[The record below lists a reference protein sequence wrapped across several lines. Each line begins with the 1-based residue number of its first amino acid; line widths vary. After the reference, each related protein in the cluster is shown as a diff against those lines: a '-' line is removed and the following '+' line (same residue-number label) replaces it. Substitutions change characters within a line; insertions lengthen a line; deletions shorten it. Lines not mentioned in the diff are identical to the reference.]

1 MLWYGYVQ
9 TAQVQ
14 MTTFEANFVPPD
26 GFASPPPTLTNGN
39 PVPYA
44 ALVITKTA
52 NGLVATVDNAKLLTI
67 LGPVLYPLLW
77 GK

>member
-1 MLWYGYVQ
+1 MLWWGYVQ

-14 MTTFEANFVPPD
+14 VVQFEANFVPPQ
-26 GFASPPPTLTNGN
+26 GFKEKPPAMLDGN

-52 NGLVATVDNAKLLTI
+52 NGLVAVVDNSKLLQI
-67 LGPVLYPLLW
+67 LGPLQYVLLW
-77 GK
+77 NK